1 MKRFVKL
8 ILSLFITLSCI
19 VAPLTSTVKAAT
31 NDQSSTKEAT
41 ESLAA
46 VKKRGKLVVGVSAD
60 YPPYEF
66 TAKVG
71 SKTEYVGMDIE
82 IAKQVA
88 KDMGVKLEIK
98 NMDFDSLL
106 VALETHKIDA
116 TISGINPTP
125 ERRKN
130 VDFTD
135 LYYSGKQVI
144 LINKRTASEYK
155 NAASF
160 DGKKVGAQTGSLLY
174 DLVKEQMPK
183 AQVKGLAKLN
193 NLVIALKSNKVDGVA
208 MDYPTAKAYAE
219 NNPDL
224 TTMDPHFI
232 VDKDQT
238 GYAMAFAKG
247 ADSLVA
253 SANKTIAKIKQKDLI
268 TSEYIPQASKYM
280 TQSTKENKMVD
291 YWTYFAKGVEYTLII
306 TIVSVFFGAILG
318 TLLAIMRLAHNKV
331 IHYLA
336 VAYIEFVRGTPLM
349 VQVMFVYF
357 GIGAVIQSMPA
368 LVAGIIAT
376 SLNSAAY
383 VAEIIRSGIDSI
395 PVGQT
400 EAARSL
406 GMSQAKAYRYVILPQ
421 ALKNIWPALGNEF
434 ITLIKESSIVSVI
447 GVADLMYQTQLVQS
461 ATYKGVAPLFVTM
474 LIYFVLTF
482 TLSKVLNHVERKMN
496 HA

>member
-8 ILSLFITLSCI
+8 ILALFITLSCI
-19 VAPLTSTVKAAT
+19 VAPLASTAKAAT

-71 SKTEYVGMDIE
+71 GKTEYVGMDIE

-174 DLVKEQMPK
+174 EI
-183 AQVKGLAKLN
+183 G
-193 NLVIALKSNKVDGVA
+193 
-208 MDYPTAKAYAE
+208 
-219 NNPDL
+219 
-224 TTMDPHFI
+224 
-232 VDKDQT
+232 
-238 GYAMAFAKG
+238 
-247 ADSLVA
+247 
-253 SANKTIAKIKQKDLI
+253 
-268 TSEYIPQASKYM
+268 
-280 TQSTKENKMVD
+280 
-291 YWTYFAKGVEYTLII
+291 
-306 TIVSVFFGAILG
+306 
-318 TLLAIMRLAHNKV
+318 RAHV
-331 IHYLA
+331 
-336 VAYIEFVRGTPLM
+336 
-349 VQVMFVYF
+349 
-357 GIGAVIQSMPA
+357 
-368 LVAGIIAT
+368 
-376 SLNSAAY
+376 
-383 VAEIIRSGIDSI
+383 
-395 PVGQT
+395 
-400 EAARSL
+400 
-406 GMSQAKAYRYVILPQ
+406 
-421 ALKNIWPALGNEF
+421 
-434 ITLIKESSIVSVI
+434 
-447 GVADLMYQTQLVQS
+447 
-461 ATYKGVAPLFVTM
+461 
-474 LIYFVLTF
+474 
-482 TLSKVLNHVERKMN
+482 
-496 HA
+496 